1 MCFDLKG
8 GGESER
14 KNWRG
19 SFTLKEANKTK
30 IRIMDKDFNLFLTIL
45 LAS

>member
-1 MCFDLKG
+1 MSVRIGVEVLH
-8 GGESER
+8 
-14 KNWRG
+14 
-19 SFTLKEANKTK
+19 LKEAKKTK

>member
-1 MCFDLKG
+1 MSVRIGVEVLHQ
-8 GGESER
+8 
-14 KNWRG
+14 
-19 SFTLKEANKTK
+19 KEANKTK